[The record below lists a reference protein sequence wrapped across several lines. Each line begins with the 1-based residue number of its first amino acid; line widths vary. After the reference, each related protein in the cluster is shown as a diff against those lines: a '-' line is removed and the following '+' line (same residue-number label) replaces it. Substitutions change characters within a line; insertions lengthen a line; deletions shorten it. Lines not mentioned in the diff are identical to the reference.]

1 VTIDIYQMAQ
11 SLADLKKREAA
22 IRVTEYQ
29 RAWERL
35 NKDRDQMV
43 RDAEDT
49 LRPLHGREIPSGEL
63 KVSVK
68 GRTVSLQV
76 ELRPHLVDHRDEPV
90 RAIANVDADVWV
102 DSDTGVH
109 VRGWKV
115 SHKRM
120 TRVTTLDALGAIVAR
135 ALSEEL

>member
-1 VTIDIYQMAQ
+1 MIDIYQMAQ
-11 SLADLKKREAA
+11 TLADLKKREAA
-22 IRVTEYQ
+22 IRVAEYQ
-29 RAWERL
+29 RAWEKL

-43 RDAEDT
+43 RDAERA
-49 LRPLHGREIPSGEL
+49 LLHLHCREIPSGTL
-63 KVSVK
+63 KVAVK

-76 ELRPHLVDHRDEPV
+76 ELRPQLVDPIKT
-90 RAIANVDADVWV
+90 IANISPDVWV

-109 VRGWKV
+109 VRGWEV
-115 SHKRM
+115 SHKRA